1 MQKNNAK
8 MTWDTRTLVFLAL
21 LIAMHIVL
29 VRLVVIDLGSYRITI
44 GSVCTIIAGL
54 WFGPLAGGVS
64 GLISDILG
72 CILKGYAVNPFI
84 TVAAILWG
92 VVPALMHPLVQGGRG
107 RKTAMLSVS
116 VVVTSIL
123 STLLFTTAGL
133 VILMGYHL
141 FAILPGR
148 IIQWAIMTP
157 IYCVLTACCTSAPL
171 RRWFGVP
178 REEVKRARQ
187 EVHETY
193 EIHNRFMLIPRK
205 PNNRKR
211 ALRTFYC
218 HELERKG
225 AAQ

>member
-21 LIAMHIVL
+21 LVAMHIVL
-29 VRLVVIDLGSYRITI
+29 VRLVVIDLGSYRITV

-54 WFGPLAGGVS
+54 WFGPVAGGVS

-92 VVPALMHPLVQGGRG
+92 VVPALTRSRIQGSRP
-107 RKTAMLSVS
+107 RKTAVVCAS
-116 VVVTSIL
+116 VVAASVL

-133 VILMGYHL
+133 VIFMGYHL

-148 IIQWAIMTP
+148 VVQWAIMTP
-157 IYCVLTACCTSAPL
+157 IYCVLTCMLYFSPLTSMVWTATG
-171 RRWFGVP
+171 RG
-178 REEVKRARQ
+178 KKSAARS
-187 EVHETY
+187 
-193 EIHNRFMLIPRK
+193 
-205 PNNRKR
+205 
-211 ALRTFYC
+211 A
-218 HELERKG
+218 
-225 AAQ
+225 